1 MKKLFTITIVLALLL
16 ITLASCN
23 NIDKL
28 VSYEDVRK
36 FLLYDHIIYNGTP
49 YYITENSP
57 DLSEDGRLVYETFCD
72 VIIVDKNSNPYDAER
87 KEEAWIFPD
96 TDPEIIYIYFNSAY
110 YTRDTSLV
118 ASHYKFEE

>member
-1 MKKLFTITIVLALLL
+1 MKKLLTITIVLALLL

-28 VSYEDVRK
+28 VSYEDVRQY
-36 FLLYDHIIYNGTP
+36 LLYDHIIYNGTP
-49 YYITENSP
+49 YYIVDESP

-72 VIIVDKNSNPYDAER
+72 VIIVDKDGNPYDAER

-96 TDPEIIYIYFNSAY
+96 TDPEIIYIYHI
-110 YTRDTSLV
+110 TSSKSSFKV
-118 ASHYKFEE
+118 